1 MALVER
7 LMHLDADPARHIAV
21 HEFAAACYECL
32 LGPRTVAQIKT
43 FYAMDAAD
51 ATEFDAM
58 VAKVNGTNA
67 AKLQAIFSFEQVFIL
82 AEQGVTFYQT
92 PAEVRTRLGI

>member
-7 LMHLDADPARHIAV
+7 LMHLDPDPVRHIAV

-32 LGPRTVAQIKT
+32 LGPRTVVQIKT
-43 FYAMDAAD
+43 YYVMDAED
-51 ATEFDAM
+51 AAEFDAL

-92 PAEVRTRLGI
+92 PAEVRVRLGI